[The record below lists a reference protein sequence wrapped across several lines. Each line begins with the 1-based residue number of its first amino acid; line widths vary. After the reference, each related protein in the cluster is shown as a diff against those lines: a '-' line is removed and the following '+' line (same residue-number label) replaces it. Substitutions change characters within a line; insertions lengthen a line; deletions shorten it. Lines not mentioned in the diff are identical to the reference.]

1 MKKMFCLTL
10 VAFTMACVN
19 SAFAFAK
26 YVDITTTYT
35 GGDVTDFPVLVKIT
49 TTTPTG
55 FYSDVKNAGADLKF
69 TDANGNGDYPYEIDT
84 WNVSGDSYIWV
95 KLPKLSTG
103 MTFRMYYGDEEQTAQ
118 TTKPTDVWTGYDLVC
133 HVSGNANDSATPSRG
148 GSLNPSGT
156 TKDTGIV
163 GKTHGVAVNNVGAAM
178 INDLYYD
185 GTTGELP
192 DGQFSYSFWFRANG
206 AFDSWLSLVG
216 PRNGADVDA
225 WGIRTQNPYTMLE
238 VRTVKD
244 NNYLKVSNC
253 DYTIGAWHKIDVAMN
268 DAAVSFYIDGVSVGS
283 ATLGG
288 KSHRIWVKSMGWG
301 GTCGSGT
308 FETSNASCPVDV
320 DECRIFSTVADA
332 ARVAADYQTVA
343 NVATFLS
350 FSDPHGEVVVEV
362 LPQGVIFK

>member
-1 MKKMFCLTL
+1 MAKLMMSLMLGAC
-10 VAFTMACVN
+10 AFVQT
-19 SAFAFAK
+19 AFGFAK
-26 YVDITTTYT
+26 YVDITTAWD

-49 TTTPTG
+49 STTPAG
-55 FYSDVKNAGADLKF
+55 FYSDVKHDGADLKF
-69 TDANGNGDYPYEIDT
+69 TDATGNGDYPYEIDT
-84 WNVSGDSYIWV
+84 WNASGDSYIWV
-95 KLPKLSTG
+95 KLPTLSAG
-103 MTFRMYYGDEEQTAQ
+103 MTFRMYYGDEDQTE
-118 TTKPTDVWTGYDLVC
+118 PTNPSTAVWSGYDLVC

-178 INDLYYD
+178 INDLYSD

-192 DGQFSYSFWFRANG
+192 DGQFSYSFWYRANG
-206 AFDSWLSLVG
+206 AFAIWCSLVG
-216 PRNGADVDA
+216 PRNGADVDT
-225 WGIRTQNPYTMLE
+225 WGIRTRNPSTSLE

-244 NNYLKVSNC
+244 NNYLTVPNC
-253 DYTIGAWHKIDVAMN
+253 DHTIEAWHKIDVAMN
-268 DAAVSFYIDGVSVGS
+268 DAAVSFYIDGKSVGS

-288 KSHRIWVKSMGWG
+288 KAHRIWVKSVGWG

-308 FETSNASCPVDV
+308 FEKNAESCPVDV
-320 DECRIFSTVADA
+320 DECRIYSTVADA